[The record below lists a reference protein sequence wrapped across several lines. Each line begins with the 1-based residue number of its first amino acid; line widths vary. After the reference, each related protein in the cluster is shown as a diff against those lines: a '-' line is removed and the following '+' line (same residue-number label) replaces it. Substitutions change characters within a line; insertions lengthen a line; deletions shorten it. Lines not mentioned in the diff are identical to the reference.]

1 MLIKVIYHPQRC
13 PLMASHFAKQRE
25 ILFSMSRKDRRYL
38 EKHIRLLPSVKEL
51 QQVIIMSTIY
61 LFVDTEVR
69 SCSLDSGGFVS
80 D

>member
-1 MLIKVIYHPQRC
+1 MPINGL
-13 PLMASHFAKQRE
+13 PLRKAEGNFG
-25 ILFSMSRKDRRYL
+25 FMSRKDRRYL